1 MNANPREATARAV
14 AAYEGFHWGDKPKRA
29 RAVELAPQPKALTE
43 IGRLEA
49 VTYSTTKGG
58 ERAWWEHHFGE
69 EGGKKPRLAFDPRTE
84 DLHIVGG
91 DYRVEDRGIVD

>member
-1 MNANPREATARAV
+1 VNPGAVERAER
-14 AAYEGFHWGDKPKRA
+14 AYEGFHWGEAPKKR
-29 RAVELAPQPKALTE
+29 RRVELARAPKALTE

-49 VTYSTTKGG
+49 ITYSTSKGG
-58 ERAWWEHHFGE
+58 ERAHWEHQFGE
-69 EGGKKPRLAFDPRTE
+69 EGGRRPRLAFDPETQ